1 MKKVIVI
8 VLLIMFL
15 VPLFDTENYIE
26 KPNSF
31 DYINLNMKT
40 LLMDASIPTAE
51 IISLAQFS
59 I

>member
-15 VPLFDTENYIE
+15 VPLFDADNYIE

-31 DYINLNMKT
+31 DFVTSNINK
-40 LLMDASIPTAE
+40 LL
-51 IISLAQFS
+51 
-59 I
+59 